1 MALETGQDYYNYYSS
16 MMPWGNQGTGTTA
29 PGTGITQL
37 ATPGI
42 KYPPQG
48 GGGGGFQLPQNY
60 YKAPMPT
67 IGYGEGM
74 VDRPL
79 AEGAGL
85 TQTNQGNNFFQN
97 LNVPGKKA
105 VGIGLNFLKKGLGSA
120 FSLIGGALPKMGSE
134 AAANQRWAVDGAG
147 YGTGTQRDQFG
158 MLVGQSLMDP
168 SRTYQDRLAEREEEL
183 AGIIKSQIARG
194 TYKKTGR
201 HQRHL
206 DHIKKV
212 KDIQNQERIAK
223 EAAAAQQV
231 RQNIQT
237 YKITGRGGQGGDRP
251 STGMNV
257 AGGAKG
263 QSPTGG
269 DVQGTPLSRGGI
281 LGAF

>member
-1 MALETGQDYYNYYSS
+1 MPLETGQYYYNYYSS

-48 GGGGGFQLPQNY
+48 GGGGGFNLPQNY

-97 LNVPGKKA
+97 LNFPGKQF
-105 VGIGLNFLKKGLGSA
+105 VGVAGNLLKKGLGSA
-120 FSLIGGALPKMGSE
+120 FSLIGGALPQMSPE

-147 YGTGTQRDQFG
+147 YGQGTQRDQFG
-158 MLVGQSLMDP
+158 NLVGQSLMDP
-168 SRTYQDRLAEREEEL
+168 SRTYGDRLADREDEL
-183 AGIIKSQIARG
+183 AGIIESQKLRG
-194 TYKKTGR
+194 TWKKTGIQ
-201 HQRHL
+201 QREL
-206 DHIKKV
+206 DHINLVNEIKEK
-212 KDIQNQERIAK
+212 ERIAEQQK
-223 EAAAAQQV
+223 QEALRAQVTRQAAANKA
-231 RQNIQT
+231 
-237 YKITGRGGQGGDRP
+237 
-251 STGMNV
+251 
-257 AGGAKG
+257 AG
-263 QSPTGG
+263 TGG
-269 DVQGTPLSRGGI
+269 WQSGMAKDEGFMSGSGKSEDMGSFSRGGI
-281 LGAF
+281 LGAY